1 MTTEQAH
8 KCLSCKISAHADC
21 VGEGCE
27 CPCSEWV
34 PARSPIIDQGNLI
47 TTIPPTRPDD
57 LTHAQ
62 EDR

>member
-1 MTTEQAH
+1 MSQDQPH

-27 CPCSEWV
+27 CACQTLDLTAHGDP
-34 PARSPIIDQGNLI
+34 PL
-47 TTIPPTRPDD
+47 PTRPDD